1 MYCTGIF
8 LHWRIVAWIA
18 FIGAIVPVFMTAF
31 WTPES
36 PLWLIHNG
44 RDNKALESLK
54 YLKNYKHV
62 IVIQQICCNIFM
74 FTVYIIQIIKILL

>member
-1 MYCTGIF
+1 M
-8 LHWRIVAWIA
+8 
-18 FIGAIVPVFMTAF
+18 PVFMTAF

-74 FTVYIIQIIKILL
+74 FTVYIIKIIKILL

>member
-1 MYCTGIF
+1 MYCTGLYF
-8 LHWRIVAWIA
+8 HWRIVAWIA

-44 RDNKALESLK
+44 RDSKALESLK

-62 IVIQQICCNIFM
+62 I
-74 FTVYIIQIIKILL
+74 L